1 MARLMVEAAGIKLKN
16 PVMNASGTFNLRDAD
31 GLIDIKRLGAY
42 IPKSITLHE
51 RTGNPTPRI
60 CETPAGMLNSIG
72 LENKGVTAFIDNELP
87 YLAGSGVPVIVSI
100 AGETIDEF
108 AETVAMLGEDK
119 LAQKIVKAVEINVSC
134 PNIDRGGVQF
144 GSQPDM
150 TALVTAEIKMVTRF
164 PIIIKL
170 TPNTGVFVEAAVA
183 VEEAGADAISLI
195 NTIFGMSIDI
205 MTRKPRIGR
214 GYGGLSGPAIKPIA
228 LKMVYDVSRAVKIP
242 VIGIGGIMNAGDAIE
257 FLLAGATA
265 VQVGTANFVDPRVM
279 IKIIDGISDYLNK
292 AGCDDVREIIGKVDL

>member
-1 MARLMVEAAGIKLKN
+1 MAVDVAGIRLKN
-16 PVMNASGTFNLRDAD
+16 PVMNASGTFNIREAD

-51 RTGNPTPRI
+51 RTGNPVPRI
-60 CETPAGMLNSIG
+60 CETSSGMLNSIG
-72 LENKGVTAFIDNELP
+72 LENKGVAAFIDQELP
-87 YLAGSGVPVIVSI
+87 FLARAGVPVIVSI

-108 AETVAMLGEDK
+108 AETVAKLGEAK
-119 LAQKIVKAVEINVSC
+119 HAQKTVKAVEINVSC

-144 GSQPDM
+144 GSQPEM
-150 TALVTAEIKMVTRF
+150 AALVTAEIKLVSSF
-164 PIIIKL
+164 PIIVKL

-205 MTRKPRIGR
+205 MTRKPKIGR
-214 GYGGLSGPAIKPIA
+214 GYGGLSGPAVKPIA
-228 LKMVYDVSRAVKIP
+228 VKMVYDVSRAVNIP

-265 VQVGTANFVDPRVM
+265 VQVGTANFVDPGIM
-279 IKIIDGISDYLNK
+279 MKIISGISDHLEK
-292 AGCDDVREIIGKVDL
+292 TGCEDVREIIGKVEL